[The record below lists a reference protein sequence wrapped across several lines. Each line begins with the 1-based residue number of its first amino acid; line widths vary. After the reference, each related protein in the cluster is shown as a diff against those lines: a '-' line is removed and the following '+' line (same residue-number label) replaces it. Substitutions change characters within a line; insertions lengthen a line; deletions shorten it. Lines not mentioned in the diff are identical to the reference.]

1 MVNQITFFKSYPA
14 EKQMF
19 IENKLIKMIQELG
32 PSFKN
37 FAGSI
42 ENELIAPLLLIPF
55 LENSF
60 KHSVNTSFD
69 TIRYVHITL
78 NVNNHLLNFSIAN
91 NKSSAVYNTEN
102 LPLVGG
108 IGLENVNRRLQL
120 IYPNRFELNI
130 LNLPQEYCVNLSL
143 KLND

>member
-1 MVNQITFFKSYPA
+1 MR
-14 EKQMF
+14 
-19 IENKLIKMIQELG
+19 NKTL
-32 PSFKN
+32 
-37 FAGSI
+37 

-60 KHSVNTSFD
+60 KHSVNTSHD
-69 TIRYVHITL
+69 TVRYVHITL

-91 NKSSAVYNTEN
+91 NKSSTVYNSEN

-130 LNLPQEYCVNLSL
+130 LNLQQEYCVNLSL
-143 KLND
+143 KLTD